1 MGEKCGK
8 KQREGGKERKW
19 NVHSRKGERERE
31 REMITVIVLTQH
43 YCVFSLSHSRERWMN
58 KSNP

>member
-8 KQREGGKERKW
+8 KQREGEKERKW
-19 NVHSRKGERERE
+19 NVHLRKGERERG

>member
-8 KQREGGKERKW
+8 KQREGEKERKW
-19 NVHSRKGERERE
+19 NVHSRKGERE

>member
-8 KQREGGKERKW
+8 KQREGEKERKW
-19 NVHSRKGERERE
+19 NVHSRKGERERG

-43 YCVFSLSHSRERWMN
+43 CCVFSLSHSRERWMN

>member
-1 MGEKCGK
+1 MGEKYGK
-8 KQREGGKERKW
+8 KQREGEKERKW

-31 REMITVIVLTQH
+31 MITVMVLTQH
-43 YCVFSLSHSRERWMN
+43 YCVFSLNHSGERWMN

>member
-8 KQREGGKERKW
+8 KQREGEKERKW
-19 NVHSRKGERERE
+19 NVHSRKGEREGG

-43 YCVFSLSHSRERWMN
+43 YCVFSLSHSRGRWMN